1 MITIASG
8 LTPHYRALEVL
19 RELRARG
26 GAATRTEIAH
36 DLGSARATIA
46 ESIDDLLAA
55 GFINADEVAP
65 SSGGRRAQ
73 LIKLEPQSVHIG
85 VLDIGGSRTRVGL
98 ADFTGK
104 LLGDRILIEPVDRG
118 PEHILQWSAEQLHE
132 LFDGVRP
139 STRAIVV
146 GLPGPVDVRSGD
158 VVSPPIMQGWEGF
171 GTKDF
176 LQNAFDLPVIIDN
189 DVNLIALAEHRLSY
203 PDSDILFIVK
213 LGTGIGGGLV
223 VHGQVLR
230 GARGAAGDIGHT
242 QAVPASDAQC
252 RCGHV
257 GCTEAV
263 SGGWALVQSLQ
274 EAGLS
279 VQSVSDVAQ
288 LARDGDP
295 LALQAVRDSAQVVG
309 YALANAVSLLN
320 PDTVVIAGELLG
332 AGEQIIA
339 IIRETI
345 YQQSLPLATH
355 DLTLQPSSLGPRVG
369 LLGGAQLGIE
379 SLLSAPNTGGRK
391 LVSRA

>member
-1 MITIASG
+1 VITI
-8 LTPHYRALEVL
+8 TPRLSPRALEVL
-19 RELRARG
+19 RELRTRG
-26 GAATRTEIAH
+26 GAATRSEIAQ

-46 ESIDDLLAA
+46 DAIDHLLAV
-55 GFINADEVAP
+55 GLINADDVAP

-73 LIKLEPQSVHIG
+73 LIRLEPQSVHIG
-85 VLDIGGSRTRVGL
+85 VIDIGGSRTRVGI

-104 LLGDRILIEPVDRG
+104 LLADRLLITPVDRG
-118 PEHILQWSAEQLHE
+118 PDHILAWARDQLHE
-132 LFDGVRP
+132 LFDGVP
-139 STRAIVV
+139 SSTRAIVV
-146 GLPGPVDVRSGD
+146 GLPGPVDVRSGN

-171 GTKDF
+171 ETKNY
-176 LQNAFDLPVIIDN
+176 LHGAFGVPVIIDN

-203 PDSDILFIVK
+203 PESEVLFIVK

-274 EAGLS
+274 AMGYS

-288 LARDGDP
+288 LARDGDA
-295 LALQAVRDSAQVVG
+295 LALQKVRDSAQVVG

-320 PDTVVIAGELLG
+320 PDTVVIAGEMLG

-355 DLTLQPSSLGPRVG
+355 NLTLRPSRLGPRVG
-369 LLGGAQLGIE
+369 LLGGAQLGID
-379 SLLSAPNTGGRK
+379 SLLATAEGRC
-391 LVSRA
+391 